1 MYIVRHG
8 ETAWNAAKR
17 MQGHSDIDL
26 NTMGVRQARKLAK
39 KFKTITF
46 DAAFSS
52 DLLRAKRTAEIIAL
66 EHNLVV
72 ETTEAIR
79 ERFFGHLEGRSTHEI
94 QDELRYIFKEYV
106 NAQEKEFLEKKI
118 NHEAI
123 KSIETVE
130 KLTERFILFLREL
143 AVAYMGKTVLIVC
156 HGGIMSH
163 FIEHLGYKK
172 NIRILN
178 TGYLKIQSDGTDFFV
193 RDSDGIVELVDK

>member
-8 ETAWNAAKR
+8 ETAWNAARR

-26 NTMGVRQARKLAK
+26 NDMGVSQARKLAK
-39 KFKTITF
+39 KFKTIKF

-52 DLLRAKRTAEIIAL
+52 DLLRAKRTAEIVAL

-79 ERFFGHLEGRSTHEI
+79 ERFFGHMEGKSIHEI
-94 QDELRYIFKEYV
+94 QDELKYVFKEYV
-106 NAQEKEFLEKKI
+106 NAQEKALLEKKV
-118 NHEAI
+118 NKEFVN
-123 KSIETVE
+123 SVETVE
-130 KLTERFILFLREL
+130 KLTERFTLFLREL
-143 AVAYMGKTVLIVC
+143 AVTYMGKTVLVVC

-163 FIEHLGYKK
+163 FIEHLGYMK

-178 TGYLKIQSDGTDFFV
+178 TGYMKVQSDGTEFFV
-193 RDSDGIVELVDK
+193 RESEGIVEWVD